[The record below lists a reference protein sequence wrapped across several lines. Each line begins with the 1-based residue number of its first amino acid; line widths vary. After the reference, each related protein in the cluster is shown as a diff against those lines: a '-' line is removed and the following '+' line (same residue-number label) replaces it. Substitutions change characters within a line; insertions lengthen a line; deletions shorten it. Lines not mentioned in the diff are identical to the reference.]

1 MMRDK
6 LIAGDALDFDTAV
19 VDSDGNQYTPADG
32 WAMTLRLVP
41 RTSGSAID
49 IATTATDDGMEFAAE
64 VASATTALWVAGT
77 YSAFALVT
85 KSGER
90 KTVHIGEV
98 EILADPATATSY
110 DVRSE
115 AQQTLEALRSALKSY
130 NSNGQGH
137 VAEYEIA
144 GRRMKFR
151 SSAEIVEQIRY
162 WEGVVAA
169 ETAGARVQAGQSS
182 GRKVYTRFMR

>member
-1 MMRDK
+1 MIDK
-6 LIAGDALDFDTAV
+6 LIAGDALDFDTSV
-19 VDSDGNQYTPADG
+19 VDSEGNQYTPADG
-32 WAMTLRLVP
+32 WSMTLRLVP
-41 RTSGSAID
+41 RSSGSAISMS
-49 IATTATDDGMEFAAE
+49 TTATADNLEFAVE
-64 VASATTALWVAGT
+64 VASATTAAWTAGY

-110 DVRSE
+110 DIRSD
-115 AQQTLEALRSALKSY
+115 ADLTLAALRDALKSY
-130 NSNGQGH
+130 ATNNQGH

-151 SSAEIVEQIRY
+151 SSAEIVQQIEY

-169 ETAGARVQAGQSS
+169 EKAAERVAAGRPS
-182 GRKVYTRFMR
+182 GRKVYTRFLR